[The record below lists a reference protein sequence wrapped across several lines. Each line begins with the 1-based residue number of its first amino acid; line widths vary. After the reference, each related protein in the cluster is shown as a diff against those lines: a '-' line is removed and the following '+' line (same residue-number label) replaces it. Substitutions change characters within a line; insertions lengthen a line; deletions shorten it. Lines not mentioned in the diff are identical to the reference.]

1 MNMALFSTYVQYVR
15 TLIQVD
21 CTNAAERTTVALNCS
36 KDQRTV
42 RRKQL
47 KVKRNK
53 TTMNFGSTVIA
64 DLIGVEV
71 AQTK

>member
-1 MNMALFSTYVQYVR
+1 MQQKR
-15 TLIQVD
+15 T
-21 CTNAAERTTVALNCS
+21 AVAMSCS

-71 AQTK
+71 AQSI